1 MGGVVTQLAE
11 WLLPKFESIHQQKF
25 VQNMSVLLTVKK
37 KEIKK
42 KKLGKLVTYLSKLDE
57 ILPTLVRR

>member
-11 WLLPKFESIHQQKF
+11 WLLPKFESTHQQKF